1 MHTIII
7 LLGALVLFLSGFVR
21 HWIVKHSESRPP
33 ILHDNSLLYF
43 ILILAG
49 IALGGGFF
57 FIFIT
62 GAYLQACAFVV
73 VLIGADQVIKWSF
86 FGWEVRRTCRLLDCT
101 YAIAVNTVRRRA
113 CVLTPHF
120 D

>member
-1 MHTIII
+1 MHTMVI
-7 LLGALVLFLSGFVR
+7 LLVALVLFLSGFVR
-21 HWIVKHSESRPP
+21 YWIVKHSESRPL

-43 ILILAG
+43 MLILAG
-49 IALGGGFF
+49 IGLGGGFF
-57 FIFIT
+57 LILIT
-62 GAYLQACAFVV
+62 GHCLRACTFVA
-73 VLIGADQVIKWSF
+73 VLIGADQAIKWSF
-86 FGWEVRRTCRLLDCT
+86 FGWEVRQTRRLLGCT